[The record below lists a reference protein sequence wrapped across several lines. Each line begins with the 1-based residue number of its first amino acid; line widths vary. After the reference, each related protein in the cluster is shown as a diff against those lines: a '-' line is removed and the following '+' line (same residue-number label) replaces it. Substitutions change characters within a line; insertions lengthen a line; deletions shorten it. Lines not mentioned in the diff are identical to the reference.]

1 MVYDFQRICKT
12 YDIKIYNKEYFK
24 FTACPAPKCGAIG
37 KFKMH
42 GSYFRHALY
51 FLKGKIIHKYME
63 IKRIRCKSCKTTHA
77 VMPRDIIPY
86 NTITFFIFICILV
99 LFYVKGV
106 SVLKI
111 VKIRDFSFQF
121 IYTVINTFKTH
132 ENNIRQYIRE
142 RFPESTPPDFDA
154 KYILELIR
162 KPHIRFQFNYIKMNH
177 HPCFMCK
184 FFDRRGAPPV
194 GLCTPIGVAT

>member
-1 MVYDFQRICKT
+1 M
-12 YDIKIYNKEYFK
+12 
-24 FTACPAPKCGAIG
+24 FTVCPVPECGAIG
-37 KFKMH
+37 RFKMH

-51 FLKGKIIHKYME
+51 FFKGKIIHEYME

-86 NTITFFIFICILV
+86 KTITLFILICILA

-106 SVLKI
+106 SVLTIEKAQS
-111 VKIRDFSFQF
+111 FSFQY

-142 RFPESTPPDFDA
+142 RFPESTPPDFNEN
-154 KYILELIR
+154 YIINLIR
-162 KPHIRFQFNYIKMNH
+162 KPHIRFQFFYIKMNH
-177 HPCFMCK
+177 QPCFMCK
-184 FFDRRGAPPV
+184 FFDRKGTPPV
-194 GLCTPIGVAT
+194 GIYVPAGTAT